1 MLSTLLAGALIALSF
16 SAPPG
21 PVAME
26 TLRRGMQGGFRPA
39 LSVQLGSII
48 GDLTWCLAALIGLAP
63 LMQIAWVRWLLGA
76 AGVLLLVYLGAL
88 GVRDAMRPAA
98 LQPVTA
104 GVVRSGAFRSGL
116 AISMANPMA
125 VGYWLGVGGALAAA
139 GAIGASL
146 TQTAAFVAGFA
157 VAVLAWAFFMALA
170 VRWGKQIITPALFRI
185 VTFVCGAT
193 LIVFGVGLAAR
204 ILEFV

>member
-1 MLSTLLAGALIALSF
+1 
-16 SAPPG
+16 
-21 PVAME
+21 
-26 TLRRGMQGGFRPA
+26 
-39 LSVQLGSII
+39 
-48 GDLTWCLAALIGLAP
+48 
-63 LMQIAWVRWLLGA
+63 
-76 AGVLLLVYLGAL
+76 
-88 GVRDAMRPAA
+88 
-98 LQPVTA
+98 
-104 GVVRSGAFRSGL
+104 
-116 AISMANPMA
+116 MANPMA

-157 VAVLAWAFFMALA
+157 AAVLAWAFFMALA